1 MHRQDMDSVPEKG
14 QIFVITAPSGSGKTT
29 LINTVRKSIS
39 GVGYSISHTTRNP
52 REGEVNG
59 LHYYFIDR
67 VEFEKMIEAHEFVEW
82 ALVYGQLYGTSISSL
97 NRELSSGKD
106 LLMDLDVQGAKEM
119 KRRFSESVLIFIL
132 PPSIEILKQRLKRR
146 STDEEIHID
155 LRMKKAVEE
164 IQRCRD
170 YDFIVVNDDL
180 NQAARE
186 IEAIVTAQKA
196 CTNRRLPL
204 VQKIFHIVGICN
216 CRGK

>member
-1 MHRQDMDSVPEKG
+1 MPEKG
-14 QIFVITAPSGSGKTT
+14 QIFVVTAPSGSGKTT
-29 LINTVRKSIS
+29 LIDTARKNIE
-39 GVGYSISHTTRNP
+39 GVGYSISHTTRKP
-52 REGEVNG
+52 REGEVSG

-67 VEFEKMIEAHEFVEW
+67 VEFENMIEAHEFVEW

-106 LLMDLDVQGAKEM
+106 LLMDVDVQGAEEI
-119 KRRFSESVLIFIL
+119 KRRFPESLSIFIL
-132 PPSIEILKQRLKRR
+132 PPSIEILRERLKRR
-146 STDEEIHID
+146 STDEDINID

-186 IEAIVTAQKA
+186 IEAIITAQRA
-196 CTNRRLPL
+196 CRNRRLPL
-204 VQKIFHIVGICN
+204 VQKIFHI
-216 CRGK
+216 